1 MPKTDSTPNVSVSGG
16 TAPAYPTSIDRRRFL
31 AGTIAWCVSAAS
43 IPLLPGCTPRSAHGI
58 EPDLVWGRL
67 GTSDGRL
74 MKPRA
79 IAIDALDQLY
89 IVDMMGRIQVFN
101 SDGKFLRGWRTPEIE
116 HGKPLGLAFSR
127 KGDLI
132 VADTHYFRVLFYSTD
147 GQLDPSRQI
156 GGVNGDEPGQ
166 FHFVTDVVETRE
178 GHFLVG
184 HYGQNDQIQ
193 EFDAELNFVRRWGG
207 QGRDPGQ
214 FSRPQTLALDDQGL
228 LWVADGCNHRIQVF
242 DLAPT
247 TPEVVRIVGQ
257 HGKSPGEFNYPYGL
271 CFDTDGTVL
280 VSEFGGHRIQRL
292 DRNGKSLQLW
302 GSPGTAKGQ
311 FNSPWALGV
320 DSKRRIHVLDSM
332 NHRVQRFAAG

>member
-1 MPKTDSTPNVSVSGG
+1 MPITHSTLRAPVSLD
-16 TAPAYPTSIDRRRFL
+16 TATAYPASIDRRRFL
-31 AGTIAWCVSAAS
+31 TGALGWGVCTAAITLAS
-43 IPLLPGCTPRSAHGI
+43 GCTPRSAQGL

-79 IAIDALDQLY
+79 IAIDAHDQLY

-101 SDGKFLRGWRTPEIE
+101 PEGKFLRGWRTPEIE

-156 GGVNGDEPGQ
+156 GGIYGDEPGQ
-166 FHFVTDVVETRE
+166 FHFVTDVVETSQ

-207 QGRDPGQ
+207 QGSDPGQ
-214 FSRPQTLALDDQGL
+214 FSRPQTLAIDEQGL

-242 DLAPT
+242 DLAPSI
-247 TPEVVRIVGQ
+247 PEVVRIIGQ
-257 HGKSPGEFNYPYGL
+257 HGKAPGEFNYPYGL
-271 CFDTDGTVL
+271 CFDKDGTVL
-280 VSEFGGHRIQRL
+280 ISEFGGHRIQRL
-292 DRNGKSLQLW
+292 DRDGKSLQQW

-311 FNSPWALGV
+311 FNCPWALGV

-332 NHRVQRFAAG
+332 NHRVQRFAAS